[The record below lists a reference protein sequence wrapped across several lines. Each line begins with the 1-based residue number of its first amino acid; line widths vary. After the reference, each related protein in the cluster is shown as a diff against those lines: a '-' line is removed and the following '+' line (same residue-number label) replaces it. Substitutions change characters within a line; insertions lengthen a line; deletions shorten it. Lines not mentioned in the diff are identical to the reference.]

1 MFEAQINGYL
11 ARALERSPRA
21 RELCLALEGRR
32 IRFEIAGFPA
42 PLALTAA
49 GGTLHF
55 AQADVAP
62 GTAVDAATAPGAHT
76 TADVTVSGSP
86 LALLALARGDTHAA
100 SGHSGAGMSGD
111 EEIARQFQ
119 ELARFLRPD
128 PEATAG
134 QLIGRIPAHL
144 ATRAL
149 GAVAAWGR
157 AAGTSLA
164 RSGADYLAHE
174 SRDLVPRA
182 EAEQFLGGVEALR
195 AQLTAAEARLV
206 QLAARLEQLV
216 PPAATPAARPTP
228 ADQP

>member
-42 PLALTAA
+42 PLALTAT
-49 GGTLHF
+49 GGALQF
-55 AQADVAP
+55 AQAVGDAN
-62 GTAVDAATAPGAHT
+62 AAT
-76 TADVTVSGSP
+76 DVTVTGSP
-86 LALLALARGDTHAA
+86 LALLALARGDTDAA
-100 SGHSGAGMSGD
+100 FGQGGAGMNGD
-111 EEIARQFQ
+111 EEIAHQFQ

-128 PEATAG
+128 PEAAAG
-134 QLIGRIPAHL
+134 ALIGRIPAHL

-149 GAVAAWGR
+149 GAVADWGR
-157 AAGTSLA
+157 AAGASLA
-164 RSGADYLAHE
+164 RNGADYLAHE

-195 AQLTAAEARLV
+195 AQVAASATRLARL
-206 QLAARLEQLV
+206 AERLEQL
-216 PPAATPAARPTP
+216 AAGHPMRTSKP
-228 ADQP
+228 